1 MFLSVLLLFISVYLA
16 ISYMRSTSYRRNY
29 FLIGSFLAFIWAI
42 NTPCENTGYNYIIH
56 ELQENR

>member
-29 FLIGSFLAFIWAI
+29 FLMGSFLAFIWAI
-42 NTPCENTGYNYIIH
+42 NTPCNNTGYNYIIH

>member
-1 MFLSVLLLFISVYLA
+1 MFLSVILLFTAVYLA
-16 ISYMRSTSYRRNY
+16 IRYMRSTSYRRTY

>member
-1 MFLSVLLLFISVYLA
+1 MFLSVLLLFMAVYLA
-16 ISYMRSTSYRRNY
+16 IRYMRSTSYRRNY

-42 NTPCENTGYNYIIH
+42 NTPCNNTGYNYIIH

>member
-1 MFLSVLLLFISVYLA
+1 MAVYLA

-42 NTPCENTGYNYIIH
+42 NTPCNNTGYNYIIY
-56 ELQENR
+56 ELQQNK